1 MVELRELQNDALA
14 EMRGLIF
21 ELRPRGLEADGLAKA
36 VENHATAVAGRT
48 GLDIAVDARLDGRLP
63 AHTEEALYRIA
74 QEALHNVVKHANA
87 RSARVRLERT
97 PEAAV
102 LTVQD
107 DGTGFDPSLVS
118 GAKLGLIGMRQ
129 RAERLGGAMEISSSP
144 GAGTCVSVVLPIAVS
159 AE

>member
-1 MVELRELQNDALA
+1 
-14 EMRGLIF
+14 MRGLIF

-36 VENHATAVAGRT
+36 VTNHATAVAGRT
-48 GLDIAVDARLDGRLP
+48 GLDIAVDARLDERLP
-63 AHTEEALYRIA
+63 TDTEEALYRIA

-87 RSARVRLERT
+87 RSARVRIDRSGEG
-97 PEAAV
+97 AI

-107 DGTGFDPSLVS
+107 DGAGFDPSLVS

-129 RAERLGGAMEISSSP
+129 RAERLGGEMEISSSP
-144 GAGTCVSVVLPIAVS
+144 GAGTCVRIVLPVADS